1 MTDIPIAE
9 MLRGFGIVDATA
21 RETARAALINGG
33 LIANERKVN
42 ILAAKSA
49 RARALLVESFLCH
62 CNDGDC
68 RSAAANGGAP
78 PLLVEKA
85 ACSFC
90 GGSKDRAALAEMA
103 RALTEA
109 NKRRVLVVGGTDKKE
124 REIKEKSPP
133 GIEWRFIEGT
143 KGRPSRYRQSHQD
156 WAEVIVIW
164 GSTELN
170 HKVSKPF
177 AVKGDDRVI
186 TVRRRGIT
194 ALADE
199 VIRHL
204 RGG

>member
-1 MTDIPIAE
+1 MPIAE
-9 MLRGFGIVDATA
+9 MLRGFGVVDAA
-21 RETARAALINGG
+21 AQEVARATLVDGG
-33 LIANERKVN
+33 LIANNRKVN
-42 ILAAKSA
+42 IFAAKSA
-49 RARALLVESFLCH
+49 QARVLLQKSFQWH

-68 RSAAANGGAP
+68 RIAAAKGKTS
-78 PLLVEKA
+78 PLLVEKM

-103 RALTEA
+103 RAMA
-109 NKRRVLVVGGTDKKE
+109 DAKRRRVLVVGGTDNKE

-133 GIEWRFIEGT
+133 GIEWRFIDGT
-143 KGRPSRYRQSHQD
+143 TGRPARHYRDHHV
-156 WAEVIVIW
+156 WADLVVIW

-170 HKVSKPF
+170 HKVSAHF
-177 AVKGDDRVI
+177 DGKGDARTI

-204 RGG
+204 RGS

>member
-1 MTDIPIAE
+1 MPIAE
-9 MLRGFGIVDATA
+9 MLRGFGVVDAA
-21 RETARAALINGG
+21 AQEVARATLIDGG
-33 LIANERKVN
+33 LIANNRKVN
-42 ILAAKSA
+42 IFAAKSA
-49 RARALLVESFLCH
+49 QARVLLQKSFQWH

-68 RSAAANGGAP
+68 RIAAAKGKTS
-78 PLLVEKA
+78 PLLVEKV

-103 RALTEA
+103 RAMAEA
-109 NKRRVLVVGGTDKKE
+109 NKLRVLVVGGTDKKE

-170 HKVSKPF
+170 HKVSERF